1 MLIEDGSDFVMNLF
15 RLDGAVDCMVGDKAV
30 RDSKLRRDGDI
41 LRGQAVVSVERGVG
55 LRGLQNDQVGAVPFQ
70 AEIDGQ
76 VRDGVEIE
84 FRVLNGMQTFLRGDD
99 LCAESGLTR
108 GEGFAEGLGV
118 FLEGDA
124 AFHDRDALVG
134 VRAARDFDGMGEAV
148 QQLRTE
154 FAFLGVH
161 GADDDELGRM

>member
-1 MLIEDGSDFVMNLF
+1 M
-15 RLDGAVDCMVGDKAV
+15 
-30 RDSKLRRDGDI
+30 
-41 LRGQAVVSVERGVG
+41 
-55 LRGLQNDQVGAVPFQ
+55 PFE

-76 VRDGVEIE
+76 IRDGVEVVFSI
-84 FRVLNGMQTFLRGDD
+84 LNGMQALLSGDD
-99 LCAESGLTR
+99 LRAESGFPR
-108 GEGFAEGLGV
+108 GEGFAEGFGV

-134 VRAARDFDGMGEAV
+134 IRGARDFDGMGEAV

-154 FAFLGVH
+154 FAFLRVH